1 VGQLLGAIEHRSE
14 AYPSIRAARS
24 TGGNNADGP
33 HGRRRSGDGP
43 APASR
48 LRERLTRLGAPAAP
62 RPRIER
68 ALPRGFE
75 ILSTPYGDAA
85 LRQDVIPLPALEPD
99 PGSVAYIDTETTG
112 LSGGA
117 GTYVFAAAV
126 ALPIDCGLRVAQVF
140 LPQPG
145 MEAAFLHA
153 LNGEMAAAESIATF
167 NGSSFDL
174 PVLRTRWVMARM
186 PGELISPP
194 HVDLLTL
201 VRALYRHRL
210 ESCNLRSVEERV
222 LGYERDD
229 PISSALVPDSY
240 FEYLRRGESRLL
252 EAALEHNR
260 LDVISLV
267 HLHSRL
273 LRRLR
278 GGDAGMDAADWLA
291 LGRHRYRRGARADGW
306 RALRNAAGF
315 GHGDAAATAG
325 LLMAR
330 RLVRRGSIAA
340 AEHLL
345 GWLEARVSEDIR
357 VSIARARLFEWRRR
371 DPQLALAVVEA
382 AQERMPEQA
391 DGLEQRRLRLR
402 RKVDNRQL
410 RRRRQRKVRGHQVEA
425 AISDGLP
432 QSFDNGWVEL

>member
-1 VGQLLGAIEHRSE
+1 MSAT
-14 AYPSIRAARS
+14 P
-24 TGGNNADGP
+24 
-33 HGRRRSGDGP
+33 
-43 APASR
+43 
-48 LRERLTRLGAPAAP
+48 LRDRLTRLGAPLRVRAKL
-62 RPRIER
+62 ER

-75 ILSTPYGDAA
+75 VVGTPFGDAA
-85 LRQDVIPLPALEPD
+85 LRQDVISLPQLDPD

-126 ALPIDCGLRVAQVF
+126 ARPIDCGLRVAQVF

-145 MEAAFLHA
+145 MESAFLHA
-153 LNGEMAAAESIATF
+153 LACEVEPAVTMATF

-186 PGELISPP
+186 PGELACPP

-210 ESCNLRSVEERV
+210 ERCNLRAVEERL
-222 LGYERDD
+222 LGYERED

-240 FEYLRRGESRLL
+240 FEYLRVGSSPLL

-306 RALRNAAGF
+306 RALRNATSFAEGE
-315 GHGDAAATAG
+315 AAATAG
-325 LLMAR
+325 LLIAR
-330 RLVRRGSIAA
+330 RLIRRGSLAA
-340 AEHLL
+340 ADRLL
-345 GWLEARVSEDIR
+345 GWLEATASEDVR
-357 VSIARARLFEWRRR
+357 VTLARARLFEWRRR

-382 AQERMPEQA
+382 AQQRMPEHA
-391 DGLEQRRLRLR
+391 TGLEQRRLRLR
-402 RKVDNRQL
+402 RKVDNRL
-410 RRRRQRKVRGHQVEA
+410 RGRRQRQVWSDQVQA
-425 AISDGLP
+425 SISDGLTKC
-432 QSFDNGWVEL
+432 FDN